1 MTRLSLALMATL
13 LLGASMHAQTLSR
26 SDRARIEAVLREF
39 KIPSE
44 SMTPFEKG
52 IIFRELVACQALAKG
67 DVAAFRR
74 YAPSGGISIDN
85 APPKRVDELIP
96 IIFSKDYRLVSATM
110 EQPSVRRLGRDGAVL
125 TYYTSISD
133 EFRGAPSTRR
143 TINTTIF
150 ERRGAS
156 WVAVH
161 HHSHVLQ

>member
-1 MTRLSLALMATL
+1 MTRFALALTTAL
-13 LLGASMHAQTLSR
+13 LLAAATHAQTLSR
-26 SDRARIEAVLREF
+26 SDRARIDAVLREF
-39 KIPSE
+39 KIPAGMSA
-44 SMTPFEKG
+44 FERE
-52 IIFRELVACQALAKG
+52 IIFRELAACEALAKG

-85 APPKRVDELIP
+85 APPQRVDELIP
-96 IIFSKDYRLVSATM
+96 VVFSKDYRLMSATM
-110 EQPSVRRLGRDGAVL
+110 EQPAVRRVGKDGAVL

-133 EFRGAPSTRR
+133 ELRGKQSTRR

-150 ERRGAS
+150 ERRGAG